1 MLEIDN
7 IYLIDKNSSFY
18 YKVKNYVISKT
29 SNPYLKTF
37 VLGDTSLISKNVTK
51 AYRNLGISHL
61 FAISGM
67 HITLL
72 SSILLKILGRLK
84 LKEKLKYFVVGI
96 LLVFYL
102 VLVGFSASI
111 LRAVLFFIF
120 FSINKIYYFYVKP
133 TNIFITVLF
142 ISIIINPNYIYD
154 VGFLYSF
161 SISFSLIV
169 LGSYINKCH
178 NYFLKLL
185 MTSLI
190 SFIVSIPITIYNFN
204 QLNILSI
211 IYNLFY
217 VPFISIIVFPFSLLT
232 FFIPIL
238 EDVLNLLIKLLEIS
252 TLTLDKI
259 NFSKFVFCNINFILL
274 IIYYAFIVMFFIGM
288 VQKKYAFM
296 PFLIALVIFH
306 YFYPI
311 VSNKNYF
318 VMLDVG
324 QGDSILLHSKGKNIL
339 IDTGGI
345 MSYDNRK
352 WSKQKNKYSIVDSV
366 TIPYLKKLG
375 IGRIDYLILTHGD
388 FDHMGEAINLV
399 NNFKIKNVIFNCG
412 RYNYLERQLI
422 DVLEEKKMDYYSCVK
437 NLDIEDFNLQFL
449 NTKIYDNENDNSN
462 VIYFNYNSYKILLM
476 GDAGEKRELDILESY
491 NIKDIDF
498 LKVGHHGSNTSSSK
512 IFINSINPKYS
523 LISVGKNNKF
533 GHPRR
538 SVLNILKNSTIYRTD
553 EDGSIKIIL
562 NKNEYEI
569 RTNS

>member
-72 SSILLKILGRLK
+72 SSILLKILGKLK

-111 LRAVLFFIF
+111 LRAVLFFIL

-133 TNIFITVLF
+133 TNVFITVLF

-169 LGSYINKCH
+169 LGDYINKYH

-204 QLNILSI
+204 QINILSI

-238 EDVLNLLIKLLEIS
+238 ENVLNLLIKLLEIS
-252 TLTLDKI
+252 ALTLDKI
-259 NFSKFVFCNINFILL
+259 NFSKFVFCNINFIFL
-274 IIYYAFIVMFFIGM
+274 IVYYAFIIMFFIGM

-296 PFLIALVIFH
+296 PFLIVLVIFH

-311 VSNKNYF
+311 ASNKNYF

-324 QGDSILLHSKGKNIL
+324 QGDSILLHSKGKTIL

-352 WSKQKNKYSIVDSV
+352 WSKQKNKYRIVDSV
-366 TIPYLKKLG
+366 AIPYLKKLG

-399 NNFKIKNVIFNCG
+399 NNFKIKKVIFNCG
-412 RYNYLERQLI
+412 RYNYLEKQLI
-422 DVLEEKKMDYYSCVK
+422 DVLERKKIDYYSCVK

-462 VIYFNYNSYKILLM
+462 VIYFNYNSYKFLLM
-476 GDAGEKRELDILESY
+476 GDAGEKRELDILERY

-533 GHPRR
+533 GHPRS

-562 NKNEYEI
+562 NKNEYKI
-569 RTNS
+569 RTN

>member
-1 MLEIDN
+1 
-7 IYLIDKNSSFY
+7 
-18 YKVKNYVISKT
+18 
-29 SNPYLKTF
+29 
-37 VLGDTSLISKNVTK
+37 
-51 AYRNLGISHL
+51 
-61 FAISGM
+61 M

-72 SSILLKILGRLK
+72 SSILLKILGKLK

-111 LRAVLFFIF
+111 LRAVLFFIL

-142 ISIIINPNYIYD
+142 ISVIINPNYIYD

-169 LGSYINKCH
+169 LGDYINKYH

-190 SFIVSIPITIYNFN
+190 SFIVSIPITIHNFN
-204 QLNILSI
+204 QINILSI

-238 EDVLNLLIKLLEIS
+238 ENVLNLLIKLLEIS
-252 TLTLDKI
+252 ALTLDKI
-259 NFSKFVFCNINFILL
+259 NFSKFVFCNINFIFL
-274 IIYYAFIVMFFIGM
+274 IVYYAFIIMFFIGM

-296 PFLIALVIFH
+296 PFLIVLVIFH

-311 VSNKNYF
+311 ASNKNYF

-324 QGDSILLHSKGKNIL
+324 QGDSILLHSKGKTIL

-352 WSKQKNKYSIVDSV
+352 WSKQKNKYRIVDSV
-366 TIPYLKKLG
+366 AIPYLKKLG

-399 NNFKIKNVIFNCG
+399 NNFKIKKVIFNCG
-412 RYNYLERQLI
+412 RYNYLEKQLI
-422 DVLEEKKMDYYSCVK
+422 DVLERKKIDYYSCVK

-462 VIYFNYNSYKILLM
+462 VIYFNYNSYKFLLM
-476 GDAGEKRELDILESY
+476 GDAGEKRELDILERY

-533 GHPRR
+533 GHPRS

-562 NKNEYEI
+562 NKNEYKI
-569 RTNS
+569 RTN

>member
-1 MLEIDN
+1 
-7 IYLIDKNSSFY
+7 
-18 YKVKNYVISKT
+18 
-29 SNPYLKTF
+29 
-37 VLGDTSLISKNVTK
+37 
-51 AYRNLGISHL
+51 
-61 FAISGM
+61 M

-72 SSILLKILGRLK
+72 SSILLKILGKLK

-111 LRAVLFFIF
+111 LRAVLFFIL

-169 LGSYINKCH
+169 LGDYINKYH

-204 QLNILSI
+204 QINILSI

-238 EDVLNLLIKLLEIS
+238 ENVLNLLIKLLEIS
-252 TLTLDKI
+252 ALTLDKI
-259 NFSKFVFCNINFILL
+259 NFSKFVFCNINFIFL
-274 IIYYAFIVMFFIGM
+274 IVYYAFIIMFFIGM

-296 PFLIALVIFH
+296 PFLIVLVIFH

-311 VSNKNYF
+311 ASNKNYF

-324 QGDSILLHSKGKNIL
+324 QGDSILLHSKGKTIL

-388 FDHMGEAINLV
+388 YDHLGEAKTLV
-399 NNFKIKNVIFNCG
+399 ENFKVENVIFNCG
-412 RYNYLERQLI
+412 EFNELEQDLI
-422 DVLEEKKMDYYSCVK
+422 KVLDKNKIPYYSCIK
-437 NLDIEDFNLQFL
+437 ELNIDDNKLYFL
-449 NTKIYDNENDNSN
+449 NNKNYGNENDNSS
-462 VIYFNYNSYKILLM
+462 VIYTKLNNHKFLFM
-476 GDAGEKRELDILESY
+476 GDAGVEVEEDLIEKY
-491 NIKDIDF
+491 NLQDIDV
-498 LKVGHHGSNTSSSK
+498 LKVGHHGSKTSSSK
-512 IFINSINPKYS
+512 KFIDEIEPKYS
-523 LISVGKNNKF
+523 IISVGKNNRY
-533 GHPRR
+533 GHPNNE
-538 SVLNILKNSTIYRTD
+538 VLNNIKDSKIYRTD
-553 EDGSIKIIL
+553 LDGSIMFKI
-562 NKNEYEI
+562 KNDKFKIE
-569 RTNS
+569 TCSP

>member
-1 MLEIDN
+1 
-7 IYLIDKNSSFY
+7 
-18 YKVKNYVISKT
+18 
-29 SNPYLKTF
+29 
-37 VLGDTSLISKNVTK
+37 
-51 AYRNLGISHL
+51 
-61 FAISGM
+61 M

-72 SSILLKILGRLK
+72 SSILLKILGKLK

-111 LRAVLFFIF
+111 LRAVLFFIL

-142 ISIIINPNYIYD
+142 ISVIINPNYIYD

-169 LGSYINKCH
+169 LGDYINKYH

-190 SFIVSIPITIYNFN
+190 SFIVSIPITIHNFN
-204 QLNILSI
+204 QINILSI

-238 EDVLNLLIKLLEIS
+238 ENVLNLLIKLLEIS
-252 TLTLDKI
+252 ALTLDKI
-259 NFSKFVFCNINFILL
+259 NFSKFVFCNINFIFL
-274 IIYYAFIVMFFIGM
+274 IVYYAFIIMFFIGM

-296 PFLIALVIFH
+296 PFLIVLVIFH

-311 VSNKNYF
+311 ASNKNYF

-324 QGDSILLHSKGKNIL
+324 QGDSILLHSKGKTIL

-352 WSKQKNKYSIVDSV
+352 WSKQKNKYRIVDSV
-366 TIPYLKKLG
+366 AIPYLKKLG
-375 IGRIDYLILTHGD
+375 IGRIDYLILTQGH
-388 FDHMGEAINLV
+388 LV
-399 NNFKIKNVIFNCG
+399 LCTQ
-412 RYNYLERQLI
+412 NYLKKTNQL
-422 DVLEEKKMDYYSCVK
+422 
-437 NLDIEDFNLQFL
+437 
-449 NTKIYDNENDNSN
+449 
-462 VIYFNYNSYKILLM
+462 
-476 GDAGEKRELDILESY
+476 
-491 NIKDIDF
+491 
-498 LKVGHHGSNTSSSK
+498 
-512 IFINSINPKYS
+512 S
-523 LISVGKNNKF
+523 LILSKSCSIWSIYSYQNNLLCF
-533 GHPRR
+533 L
-538 SVLNILKNSTIYRTD
+538 SNLL
-553 EDGSIKIIL
+553 
-562 NKNEYEI
+562 
-569 RTNS
+569 